1 MPLALPLLLLF
12 KDQRTKGAGLYSLLV
27 FDWDGT
33 LVDSVEKIVT
43 SMHRASEN
51 QGLTRLSD
59 AQVRDIIGLGLP
71 EALQAL
77 YPELDAGGIEGMRRE
92 YSEQFVQAGS
102 ASSALFPGVRE
113 GLSHLR
119 EQGFEL
125 AVATGKSRRGLDRAM
140 DEFDLREL
148 FVCSRCADE
157 TRSKPH
163 PQMLQEIL
171 DESGYEPSRV
181 LMVGDTEYDLE
192 MACNIAMPSVGVTY
206 GVHSS
211 ARLLKHRPVRLV
223 NAFVEL
229 RDWLKPSRESNHVD

>member
-1 MPLALPLLLLF
+1 M
-12 KDQRTKGAGLYSLLV
+12 YSLLV

-43 SMHRASEN
+43 SMHRACEK
-51 QGLTRLSD
+51 QGLVRLSD
-59 AQVRDIIGLGLP
+59 EAVRDIIGLGLP
-71 EALQAL
+71 EALQKL
-77 YPELDAGGIEGMRRE
+77 YPELGSEGIERMRRE
-92 YSEQFVQAGS
+92 YSEQFVQAGP
-102 ASSALFPGVRE
+102 ASSALFPGVRD
-113 GLSHLR
+113 GLASLQ

-140 DEFDLREL
+140 DEFDLGEF

-181 LMVGDTEYDLE
+181 LMVGDTEYDLA
-192 MACNIAMPSVGVTY
+192 MACNITMPAVGVTY
-206 GVHSS
+206 GVHSPD
-211 ARLLKHRPVRLV
+211 RLLQHRPVRLV
-223 NAFVEL
+223 DSFAEL
-229 RDWLKPSRESNHVD
+229 HDWLSPDRETKQVD